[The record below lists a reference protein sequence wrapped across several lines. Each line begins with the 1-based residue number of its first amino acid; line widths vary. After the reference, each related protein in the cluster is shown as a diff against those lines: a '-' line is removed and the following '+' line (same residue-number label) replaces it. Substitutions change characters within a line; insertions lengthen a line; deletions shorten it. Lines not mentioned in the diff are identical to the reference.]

1 MKKTYQIR
9 MWQTEDL
16 PLFSGI
22 CSQMKDPLGC
32 TEVSPWRQPRL
43 LETCIRCN
51 GSGRWGKYGYCPCEI
66 GQQLRKEEQG
76 R

>member
-22 CSQMKDPLGC
+22 CPRVADPDGPSAG
-32 TEVSPWRQPRL
+32 SPWRQPRL
-43 LETCIRCN
+43 VETCVRCN
-51 GSGRWGKYGYCPCEI
+51 GSGRWGKHGYCPCEI
-66 GQQLRKEEQG
+66 GQQLRKAE
-76 R
+76 RDR